1 MVARR
6 TRLVGLIAALIA
18 LCLYAVAPAALAG
31 IATDP
36 KGENSAPGQEKKND
50 ASQEQSS
57 SSTDSGDKDGD
68 ADSDPNTAYNEDNDT
83 NDGGTPN
90 NQPDEGDNQHPSGK
104 DRSVENGGSGNQGK
118 SESHPDDSKGPMRCE
133 GTCGE
138 ADKPNGGGGT
148 DKADQDGNNGCG
160 NDDDFDD
167 DNNGWCGKPKDK
179 DTEQPPTTCPAGTE
193 MHGNKCETPPPTT
206 CPAGTEMHGNK
217 CETPPTQTCPAG
229 TTMGTNGQC
238 TTPPV
243 DNTCP
248 AGTTMGTNGQC
259 TTPPTQTC
267 PAGTI
272 MGTNG
277 QCSTPPLV
285 EGEIIDR
292 CDSFL
297 MGPIDVCRPAP
308 GVGPTED
315 TTQPAPDSVL
325 GERITRPVVAP
336 AAVAPAAEEQGGV
349 LPFTGGNVV
358 PLVVIGLLL
367 IIIGGFAL
375 RSRSNS

>member
-1 MVARR
+1 
-6 TRLVGLIAALIA
+6 
-18 LCLYAVAPAALAG
+18 
-31 IATDP
+31 
-36 KGENSAPGQEKKND
+36 
-50 ASQEQSS
+50 
-57 SSTDSGDKDGD
+57 
-68 ADSDPNTAYNEDNDT
+68 
-83 NDGGTPN
+83 
-90 NQPDEGDNQHPSGK
+90 
-104 DRSVENGGSGNQGK
+104 
-118 SESHPDDSKGPMRCE
+118 
-133 GTCGE
+133 
-138 ADKPNGGGGT
+138 
-148 DKADQDGNNGCG
+148 
-160 NDDDFDD
+160 
-167 DNNGWCGKPKDK
+167 
-179 DTEQPPTTCPAGTE
+179 
-193 MHGNKCETPPPTT
+193 
-206 CPAGTEMHGNK
+206 
-217 CETPPTQTCPAG
+217 
-229 TTMGTNGQC
+229 
-238 TTPPV
+238 
-243 DNTCP
+243 
-248 AGTTMGTNGQC
+248 
-259 TTPPTQTC
+259 
-267 PAGTI
+267 